1 MSCGLLVRRT
11 TNRQSTRS
19 IVRADGRRPSG
30 DGIAPLLIE
39 QGSGHILN
47 AASAGGL
54 MPLPTITPY
63 NATMPAAV
71 GLTETL
77 NVELRAVPPSPSP
90 VWARRC
96 RVRAVWP
103 PVSART
109 PGLSSRRPALRRP
122 AIRKHRRIGPRPGRI
137 GRSDLYRHRSRGCA
151 YRGRRRRRARGSSAA
166 RFCTERSDSGRATL
180 KQRRNRQPSGVQS
193 GDDIV
198 AEPVDRVRV
207 GAVVESY
214 DRKLAPSVGLR
225 RERRRQLLRCS
236 DHWHTPTRFGHPP
249 AVRSAALAQYR
260 LSPTTPSSS

>member
-90 VWARRC
+90 
-96 RVRAVWP
+96 
-103 PVSART
+103 
-109 PGLSSRRPALRRP
+109 
-122 AIRKHRRIGPRPGRI
+122 
-137 GRSDLYRHRSRGCA
+137 
-151 YRGRRRRRARGSSAA
+151 
-166 RFCTERSDSGRATL
+166 
-180 KQRRNRQPSGVQS
+180 
-193 GDDIV
+193 
-198 AEPVDRVRV
+198 RV
-207 GAVVESY
+207 GASVSCPGRLATGLGTNSRALESSAGAAATGNPQASP
-214 DRKLAPSVGLR
+214 DRTS
-225 RERRRQLLRCS
+225 
-236 DHWHTPTRFGHPP
+236 TR
-249 AVRSAALAQYR
+249 ANWQK
-260 LSPTTPSSS
+260 